1 MYQARVFKVMIAT
14 PGDVAAVRQVVREAV
29 HRWNALLADDHKVVL
44 LPVGWETHAHPMM
57 GDRPQAVINKQV
69 LKDCDLLVAVFWTRL
84 GSPTGEAASGT
95 VEEIEEHLKAGKPAM
110 IYFSNAPVRPDSIDE
125 GQYRAL
131 REFRTYCEA
140 RGLIETFESPSELQ
154 DKFGR
159 QLIQLVLDRWA
170 GAGND
175 AAAEER
181 EAVWR
186 WEAGTPSDAVRA
198 RWSTTCAGRPFGRSS
213 ARACRDRSPCRSLGT
228 RQSRSIAATLS
239 WMRPCNGKRQHAS
252 MPGWLSL
259 RQHHRRPPLLRSVK
273 VIDAGA
279 ASRGESGHPTPAGR
293 D

>member
-1 MYQARVFKVMIAT
+1 
-14 PGDVAAVRQVVREAV
+14 
-29 HRWNALLADDHKVVL
+29 
-44 LPVGWETHAHPMM
+44 MM

-125 GQYRAL
+125 AQYRAL
-131 REFRTYCEA
+131 REFRANCEA

-181 EAVWR
+181 KALWR
-186 WEAGTPSDAVRA
+186 WEAGTRSDLPMLSDPAWALLREAAKDKNGTILRLLTMGGLSVQTNGRNFVEDREPKTEA
-198 RWSTTCAGRPFGRSS
+198 RWESVVRELSENGLIQ
-213 ARACRDRSPCRSLGT
+213 DRGYKNEVFAVTDKGYAAVET
-228 RQSRSIAATLS
+228 R
-239 WMRPCNGKRQHAS
+239 
-252 MPGWLSL
+252 
-259 RQHHRRPPLLRSVK
+259 
-273 VIDAGA
+273 
-279 ASRGESGHPTPAGR
+279 
-293 D
+293 